1 MSRNANELDK
11 INDETNQVLVPS
23 RTGEELWLLVQE
35 KTDEIYKIGTEPY
48 ESQSYN
54 QPSLDKDNNSIENVP
69 NTEEINDMDR
79 DRSIKNGKDLWNKV
93 KDNKNTF
100 LSKRSGKELWSI
112 VKTNNQNIIKMG
124 KTGPTSP
131 EKSFYTKL
139 KDNVFHGVRDFF
151 GLESEDNNMNLNNW
165 NEVTFKI
172 LNENNIFG
180 GQLKEKKIDDF
191 VEKIKDKNPFDLFV
205 HFKETGEILSE
216 KKKNFGDIVIQTI
229 RKKRYDADENIDT
242 EIGTE
247 KVIRQTYKIKFSH
260 IELIK
265 F

>member
-112 VKTNNQNIIKMG
+112 VKTNNQNIITYFILRM
-124 KTGPTSP
+124 
-131 EKSFYTKL
+131 KL
-139 KDNVFHGVRDFF
+139 KICFVC
-151 GLESEDNNMNLNNW
+151 
-165 NEVTFKI
+165 
-172 LNENNIFG
+172 NI
-180 GQLKEKKIDDF
+180 
-191 VEKIKDKNPFDLFV
+191 
-205 HFKETGEILSE
+205 
-216 KKKNFGDIVIQTI
+216 
-229 RKKRYDADENIDT
+229 
-242 EIGTE
+242 
-247 KVIRQTYKIKFSH
+247 
-260 IELIK
+260 
-265 F
+265 